1 MHTVGV
7 FEARNR
13 LPALLGEVEAG
24 AEITITRRGRP
35 IARLVAHERG
45 FDRAKAA
52 AMAAG
57 LREASRGVTL
67 GGRTIKSL
75 VEEGRR

>member
-35 IARLVAHERG
+35 IVSPFPRLW
-45 FDRAKAA
+45 RAKA
-52 AMAAG
+52 
-57 LREASRGVTL
+57 S
-67 GGRTIKSL
+67 
-75 VEEGRR
+75 